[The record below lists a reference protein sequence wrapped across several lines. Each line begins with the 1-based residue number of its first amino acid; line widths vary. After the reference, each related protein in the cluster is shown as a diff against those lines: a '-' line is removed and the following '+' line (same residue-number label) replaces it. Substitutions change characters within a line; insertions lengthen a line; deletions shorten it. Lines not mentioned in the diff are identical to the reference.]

1 MDSSLWQVGQL
12 VIHLQILIHLQ
23 NSVFICC
30 HTFKWI
36 PNIYELHNHQESNH
50 YDWPSWIRRFSC
62 KWILSTPTFSECISN
77 LSSFLTTLNGSINV
91 FIYFF
96 KHRVLVAGILFS
108 HRCEPYNN
116 TNRRRSSW
124 QLHRNPSK
132 SLPLY
137 LNDSSPSSTLT
148 TLSSIKRFSSKRKP
162 HQNNNRIFESTQTVE
177 ETFVWSKWIL

>member
-1 MDSSLWQVGQL
+1 ML
-12 VIHLQILIHLQ
+12 
-23 NSVFICC
+23 N
-30 HTFKWI
+30 
-36 PNIYELHNHQESNH
+36 
-50 YDWPSWIRRFSC
+50 
-62 KWILSTPTFSECISN
+62 TPTFSECISN

-96 KHRVLVAGILFS
+96 KHRVLVAGIIFS

-137 LNDSSPSSTLT
+137 LNASSPSSTMT
-148 TLSSIKRFSSKRKP
+148 TLSSIKRFSSKRTQ
-162 HQNNNRIFESTQTVE
+162 HQNNDGIVKSTQEVE
-177 ETFVWSKWIL
+177 ETFVWYKWILIKTFWNESINNNLYIQESI